1 MRSLLLICILISFT
15 NLVPFTDRAGAAEVD
30 ETAVLDQIRERALSS
45 DWAYQRLADLTDK
58 VGPRL
63 SGSPQAE
70 AAIAQVAEAMRQ
82 AGFKVTLQ
90 PIRVP
95 RWVRGT
101 EQAVIIDYPQR
112 PVGLT
117 QNLHLTTLG
126 GSVAT
131 PPQGITAPVLVV
143 QSFTELTA
151 RRAEAKGRIV
161 VFNVPYDQEL
171 ADSGL
176 AGPAYGQAVAYRRD
190 GASAAARVGAV
201 AALVRSVGGAD
212 FRLPHTGQMQY
223 AADAEKIPT
232 AALTAEDAALLGR
245 LAAQGKVSVK
255 LTLTPQTLPEVDS
268 HNVIADW
275 PGSERPDE
283 IVLVSGHLDSWD
295 LGTGA
300 IDDGAGVAAAMGAA
314 YVIKELK
321 LRPKRTIRVVAW
333 MNEENGGRG
342 SRGYLTANQDRIAQ
356 HAAVI
361 ESDVGAGKPLGFS
374 AYITAASV
382 TRLRSVV
389 AALGPIGATVIDRS
403 EEPVSTDIG
412 PLQSAG
418 VPGFEPL
425 LDTRHY
431 FDYHHTAADTLD
443 KVDPLNLRHIVAS
456 LAVLAYQL
464 ADAPE
469 RLERLPAAR

>member
-1 MRSLLLICILISFT
+1 MRSLQPLICILISFT
-15 NLVPFTDRAGAAEVD
+15 SLAA
-30 ETAVLDQIRERALSS
+30 TAEPAEVLDQIRERALAS
-45 DWAYQRLADLTDK
+45 DWPYQRLADLTDK

-70 AAIAQVAEAMRQ
+70 AAVAQIAQAMRE

-90 PIRVP
+90 PVRVP
-95 RWVRGT
+95 RWVRGA
-101 EQAVIIDYPQR
+101 EQAVIVDYPQR
-112 PVGLT
+112 PPGLA

-131 PPQGITAPVLVV
+131 PAQGITAQVLVV
-143 QSFTELTA
+143 RSFAELSKRA
-151 RRAEAKGRIV
+151 AEAKGRIV
-161 VFNVPYDQEL
+161 LFNVPYDQQL
-171 ADSGL
+171 ADNGF

-201 AALVRSVGGAD
+201 AVLIRSVGGAD

-223 AADAEKIPT
+223 ASEVARIPA
-232 AALTAEDAALLGR
+232 AALSAEDAGLVDR
-245 LAAQGKVSVK
+245 LAAQGKVSLK
-255 LTLTPQTLPEVDS
+255 LTLTPQMLADVDS
-268 HNVIADW
+268 HNVIADL
-275 PGSERPDE
+275 PGSERPEE

-314 YVIKELK
+314 WIIKQLE
-321 LRPKRTIRVVAW
+321 LRPRRTIRVVAW

-342 SRGYLTANQDRIAQ
+342 SRAYMDANRDRIAQ

-361 ESDVGAGKPLGFS
+361 ESDVGAGRPLGF
-374 AYITAASV
+374 AGYVTAASLP
-382 TRLRSVV
+382 RLQPVLE
-389 AALGPIGATVIDRS
+389 ALRPIGATVLDRS

-412 PLQSAG
+412 PLQAAG

-425 LDTRHY
+425 LDTRQY
-431 FDYHHTAADTLD
+431 FSYHHTAADTLD
-443 KVDPLNLRHIVAS
+443 KVDPTDLRRIVAS
-456 LAVLAYQL
+456 LAVLTYEL
-464 ADAPE
+464 ANAPQP
-469 RLERLPAAR
+469 LERLPAR